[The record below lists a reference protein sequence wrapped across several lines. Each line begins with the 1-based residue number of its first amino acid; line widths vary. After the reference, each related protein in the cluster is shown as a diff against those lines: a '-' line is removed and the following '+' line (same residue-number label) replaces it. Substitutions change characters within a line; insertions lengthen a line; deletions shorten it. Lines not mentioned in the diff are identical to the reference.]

1 MIYTWEPS
9 FHWQLYVVNQGLG
22 LICTSRLEGSTE
34 TKFPAWLFTEPRETL
49 AFTPHLCQ
57 LRFLYCSPNGQG
69 LRWGGQ
75 SGNFF
80 TFLPKP
86 EETLFLESCGK
97 ECMQTA
103 ECFGKLVSKHLEC
116 LSSPYFKTAD
126 FCFLKA
132 DPPVQPYPFSFTL
145 LFFWPPKPCSFPVR
159 TKRSPTAHSRK
170 QDALTFVN
178 VKWKLSHTPP
188 PLLRFQSRRE
198 SSISKMI
205 CAQPLKQIRSAV
217 LTVYANVASG
227 FWKVRRLGV
236 LLVLLCLFFSTSKPS
251 EKGPIEIQGME
262 TGSLNWTRPPFM
274 VSLLPQ
280 KPDEPE

>member
-1 MIYTWEPS
+1 MIYTWELS
-9 FHWQLYVVNQGLG
+9 FHWQLYAVNQGLG
-22 LICTSRLEGSTE
+22 LICISRLEGSTE
-34 TKFPAWLFTEPRETL
+34 TKFPTWLFTKPRETL
-49 AFTPHLCQ
+49 AFAPHLCQ

-132 DPPVQPYPFSFTL
+132 EPLP
-145 LFFWPPKPCSFPVR
+145 
-159 TKRSPTAHSRK
+159 SPTPSLSHCCSSGLQSLVLFMLGLKGVPLPTAENRMHSR
-170 QDALTFVN
+170 L
-178 VKWKLSHTPP
+178 W
-188 PLLRFQSRRE
+188 
-198 SSISKMI
+198 M
-205 CAQPLKQIRSAV
+205 
-217 LTVYANVASG
+217 
-227 FWKVRRLGV
+227 W
-236 LLVLLCLFFSTSKPS
+236 
-251 EKGPIEIQGME
+251 
-262 TGSLNWTRPPFM
+262 TGSWVTIHPHCWGSSQGGERVRFPKWSMP
-274 VSLLPQ
+274 SLSNRQGLQFWLFIQMWPQ
-280 KPDEPE
+280 DSGKLGDLGSCWHYYYYYLAPWSPQRKAL